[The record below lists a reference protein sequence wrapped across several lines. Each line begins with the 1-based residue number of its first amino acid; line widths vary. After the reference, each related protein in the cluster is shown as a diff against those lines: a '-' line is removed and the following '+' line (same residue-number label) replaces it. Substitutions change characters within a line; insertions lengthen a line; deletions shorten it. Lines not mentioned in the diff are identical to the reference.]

1 MTKIANR
8 IVKCIKEGIEMKGN
22 KKNHYTEIVKRGN
35 ELIMSLDK
43 ENIAVIGTHV
53 VWINE
58 INKLACCRIG
68 EVFSHLGIGKE
79 HQIQMPYYSR
89 FAPFQRPMNF

>member
-53 VWINE
+53 VWINAYC
-58 INKLACCRIG
+58 KLAEQRIG
-68 EVFSHLGIGKE
+68 EVFSYLGITKGDKIITFTSPL
-79 HQIQMPYYSR
+79 HAYK
-89 FAPFQRPMNF
+89 RPVNF